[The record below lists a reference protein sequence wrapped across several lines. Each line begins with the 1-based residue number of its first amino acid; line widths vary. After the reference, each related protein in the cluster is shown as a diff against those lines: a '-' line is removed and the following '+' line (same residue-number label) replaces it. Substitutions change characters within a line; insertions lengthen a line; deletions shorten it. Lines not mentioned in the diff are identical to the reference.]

1 MRSINEREKALNLYF
16 YDGKGYKT
24 IAGELGIPLDTV
36 KSWVRRYRNEND
48 IDVRGE
54 YKLIK
59 LQKSYKSREKTAEKT
74 TEERI
79 SKLEMEI
86 DLLKNFLLETERRSI
101 KE

>member
-16 YDGKGYKT
+16 RDGKGYKT

-36 KSWVRRYRNEND
+36 KSWIRRYRKENG
-48 IDVRGE
+48 IEERGE

-59 LQKSYKSREKTAEKT
+59 LQKSYKPREKSEKS

-79 SKLEMEI
+79 SQLEMEV
-86 DLLKNFLLETERRSI
+86 DLLKNFLLEAERRSI
-101 KE
+101 KK